1 VPRRK
6 NAVRSTERKGYI
18 ARNVLRN
25 NVMGRKNKKYIVYS
39 TDPNFDFEFED
50 DLKQETLEPGEQKLY
65 VSIDR
70 KSRAGKEV
78 TLIEGFIGTEEDL
91 KELGKILKS
100 KCGVGGTVKNGEVLI
115 QGNFKEKIVTILTAM
130 GYSVKTKGG
139 N

>member
-1 VPRRK
+1 
-6 NAVRSTERKGYI
+6 
-18 ARNVLRN
+18 
-25 NVMGRKNKKYIVYS
+25 MGRKNKKYIVYS

-50 DLKQETLEPGEQKLY
+50 DLEQETLEPGEQKLY

-91 KELGKILKS
+91 KKLGKILKS

-115 QGNFKEKIVTILTAM
+115 HGNFKEKIVTILTAM